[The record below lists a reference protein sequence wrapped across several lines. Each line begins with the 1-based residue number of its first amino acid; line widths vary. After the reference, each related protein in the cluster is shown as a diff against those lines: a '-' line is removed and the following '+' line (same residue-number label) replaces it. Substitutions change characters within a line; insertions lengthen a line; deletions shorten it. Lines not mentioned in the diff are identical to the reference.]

1 MKIIFVIDHIKNGGA
16 ERILLEYYKHLYNNK
31 HQIYIF
37 CLNGHAMQSE
47 WSTNIPVVYGVP
59 DDENNLLIKFIR
71 QIKFH
76 FKLKKLVKEM
86 NPDVVCSF
94 LEKSNL
100 QAVLLRTKAKKVLT
114 VHNVISVQYEKIRN
128 KIIRNILYK
137 IIHLMYN
144 IKGVQIIAVS
154 SQVKEDLINNFHI
167 NPSNVKVVNNRVNK
181 QEIHKLIHEPITD
194 FSFDENTKY
203 IMNCGRFTAQKAQW
217 ILLKSFALLL
227 NQYPNR
233 IELLL
238 LGEGEYKKD
247 LEKLAKDLSISAH
260 VHILPFKLNPY
271 KYIKQV
277 DLFVLSSIYE
287 GFPIVL
293 AEASSLRIPFV
304 GTRQSIPKEMFKD
317 DSSWQESTVELDNSH
332 VNFSTTIHQ
341 DEKNFSLL
349 LLRGISDEEFRMRIL
364 QQTQLWEDKN
374 SIEYQFS
381 EYNKFLFS

>member
-128 KIIRNILYK
+128 KITS
-137 IIHLMYN
+137 
-144 IKGVQIIAVS
+144 VS
-154 SQVKEDLINNFHI
+154 
-167 NPSNVKVVNNRVNK
+167 
-181 QEIHKLIHEPITD
+181 
-194 FSFDENTKY
+194 
-203 IMNCGRFTAQKAQW
+203 
-217 ILLKSFALLL
+217 
-227 NQYPNR
+227 
-233 IELLL
+233 
-238 LGEGEYKKD
+238 
-247 LEKLAKDLSISAH
+247 
-260 VHILPFKLNPY
+260 
-271 KYIKQV
+271 
-277 DLFVLSSIYE
+277 
-287 GFPIVL
+287 
-293 AEASSLRIPFV
+293 
-304 GTRQSIPKEMFKD
+304 
-317 DSSWQESTVELDNSH
+317 
-332 VNFSTTIHQ
+332 
-341 DEKNFSLL
+341 
-349 LLRGISDEEFRMRIL
+349 
-364 QQTQLWEDKN
+364 
-374 SIEYQFS
+374 
-381 EYNKFLFS
+381 